1 MVLPGLFGSVKP
13 VLPARLGETSRHGTF
28 IPSTSRC
35 QGAVTPAGYGLLM
48 ARRHER
54 NAVLSLGRRLRSEL
68 ARGLPAAW
76 DLGQP
81 SAPRLGAPFAI
92 AWVLEALDPPRTRLE
107 VRLGKR
113 ARQVWMAWGR
123 AAGWT
128 YDPLDSDLGEDAD
141 DLAMVLRLL
150 GRRAL
155 RAIPGEEDRL
165 RALLTLNRLEP
176 GRYRTWLVPSR
187 EEMGATDRRRY
198 SGDRPD
204 HDEVVANLLE
214 AMLCFA
220 PVQAR
225 REVEAGAE
233 HLITR
238 LQDGLLASAWYPG
251 WGYGTWRLLELTS
264 RLARGDRVW
273 TARHRHVALGAVR
286 AIARLPRRGGLW
298 LAGPAPG
305 VLARYGEPGGWPCDR
320 PSVHETAWVLGCL
333 SRAPAT
339 RAVLA
344 LEAAGRRALLDSL
357 RKGLVSEPAWV
368 TDGPACHAALDL
380 TRAVVRRALVPGTD
394 EGCRIGP
401 PSRTMGRRSR
411 KEHV

>member
-1 MVLPGLFGSVKP
+1 
-13 VLPARLGETSRHGTF
+13 
-28 IPSTSRC
+28 
-35 QGAVTPAGYGLLM
+35 M
-48 ARRHER
+48 ARRLER
-54 NAVLSLGRRLRSEL
+54 NPVLSLGRRLRAEL

-76 DLGQP
+76 DLGLP

-92 AWVLEALDPPRTRLE
+92 AWVLEALDPPRTHLE

-141 DLAMVLRLL
+141 DLAMALRLL
-150 GRRAL
+150 GWRGL

-176 GRYRTWLVPSR
+176 GGYRTWLVPSR
-187 EEMGATDRRRY
+187 EEMGATDRRGY

-214 AMLCFA
+214 AMLRFD
-220 PVQAR
+220 PVHAR
-225 REVEAGAE
+225 SEVDAGAE
-233 HLITR
+233 RLLTR

-264 RLARGDRVW
+264 RLARGDRAW
-273 TARHRHVALGAVR
+273 TVRHRRVALEAVH

-298 LAGPAPG
+298 LAGPPPG
-305 VLARYGEPGGWPCDR
+305 VLARHGDPGGWPCEH
-320 PSVHETAWVLGCL
+320 PSVHETAWVLRCL

-339 RAVLA
+339 RGVLA

-368 TDGPACHAALDL
+368 TDGPAAHAALDL
-380 TRAVVRRALVPGTD
+380 TRAVVWRAMVPGTN
-394 EGCRIGP
+394 EGCRIGS

-411 KEHV
+411 KDDV